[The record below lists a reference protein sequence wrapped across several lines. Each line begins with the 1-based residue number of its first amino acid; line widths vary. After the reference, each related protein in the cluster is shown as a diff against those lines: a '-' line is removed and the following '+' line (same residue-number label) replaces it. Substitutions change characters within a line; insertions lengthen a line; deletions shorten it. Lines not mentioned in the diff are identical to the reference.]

1 MIKIFQSIVNSLKVP
16 HVAVAVVA
24 LAPWVTVVLVALLAF
39 SIL

>member
-1 MIKIFQSIVNSLKVP
+1 MIKIIQSIVNSLKVP

-24 LAPWVTVVLVALLAF
+24 LAPWVTVLMLALLVF